1 MHERKQNLY
10 IPNDKVS
17 GLLFLF
23 LAFLFVMMTLT
34 KNCFSAALTVIV
46 SNGVMTKAQTG
57 LITSGFYI
65 LYGPLQIV
73 GGVLA
78 DRYNPRNLIAM
89 GVIGSVIAN
98 FVIFFNHN
106 FYVMLIAWS
115 LNGAA
120 QMGIYPAIFKM
131 ISARISYNWRRKA
144 IYYFSFTQIIGQL
157 FAFVLAAFIKRWEYN
172 FLFSAVSS
180 SILLVALFVA
190 FKYATKYMVPEEK
203 IEDTPKEEVKSN
215 LSTFKLFLISGFIIL
230 LPMRIFK
237 DVINQSVRLYT
248 PTMMMESYQNL
259 NPTISNLLN
268 VFVLISGTVGTIV
281 MRKILFKK
289 ERNEVLTILLAALT
303 VIPFILL
310 IKFTGSI
317 HYLVILIALCFS
329 SAILSSMTLPESF
342 ISSSFAK
349 FGKSATA
356 AGILNGASSLGI
368 VLQSYGLGYIA
379 DHFGWNTVTTIYVVF
394 IGITVVLMFTIL
406 PLWTKFKKKY
416 L

>member
-73 GGVLA
+73 GGILA

-89 GVIGSVIAN
+89 GIIGSIIAN
-98 FVIFFNHN
+98 FIIFFNHN

-157 FAFVLAAFIKRWEYN
+157 FSFVLAAFIKRWEYN